1 MSEHHSDQ
9 PDLAAETVKLEYQR
23 EFRRLLVT
31 GIILAVLIL
40 ALGVL
45 IIYGLGETPGMAR
58 DALGGPTLN

>member
-9 PDLAAETVKLEYQR
+9 PDLAAETVKLEYRR
-23 EFRRLLVT
+23 EFRRLLVA

-45 IIYGLGETPGMAR
+45 IVYGLGETPGMTP
-58 DALGGPTLN
+58 DALGRLTLD